1 MLTLLLE
8 NTEYR
13 SPQSALLARL
23 HPVLLMESPTYAL
36 FHAVEEGNLDRVKAA
51 MENGGNADPDDDR
64 NAFQG
69 RDTPLFFENYMNNF
83 SASFSGEH

>member
-36 FHAVEEGNLDRVKAA
+36 FHAVEEGNVDRVKAA

-69 RDTPLFFENYMNNF
+69 STDRFF
-83 SASFSGEH
+83 